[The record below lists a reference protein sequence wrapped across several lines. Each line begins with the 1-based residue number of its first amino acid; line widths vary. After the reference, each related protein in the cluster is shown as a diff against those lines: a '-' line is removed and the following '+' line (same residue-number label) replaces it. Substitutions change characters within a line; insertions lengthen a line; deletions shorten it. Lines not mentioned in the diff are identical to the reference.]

1 MLMLREDNRLMAER
15 GDSKY
20 ALAIKKNN
28 NCLREFYKKEAA

>member
-1 MLMLREDNRLMAER
+1 MLMLREDNKSMLER
-15 GDSKY
+15 NDSKY